1 MEHKKE
7 KKIDTDAY
15 TINKAI
21 VVLKVATKL
30 INYSCKFLFIF
41 IKFVNIPNNIK
52 SIFY

>member
-21 VVLKVATKL
+21 VVLKVDTKL
-30 INYSCKFLFIF
+30 LKYSYLTIFLSKIMSFKGHINSTF
-41 IKFVNIPNNIK
+41 
-52 SIFY
+52 S